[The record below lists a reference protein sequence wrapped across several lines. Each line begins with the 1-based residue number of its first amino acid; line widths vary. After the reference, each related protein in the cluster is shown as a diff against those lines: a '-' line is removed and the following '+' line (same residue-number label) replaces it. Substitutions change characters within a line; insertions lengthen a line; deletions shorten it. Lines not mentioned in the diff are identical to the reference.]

1 MPGRYLDPFTPPNH
15 FPRLNFTPKVV
26 FLLKNIKHHPVQNSP
41 IDEEG
46 DRGENKTGTNISLY
60 TVCQKTQQLTWT
72 NKNKILSQSNIWY
85 HFQWIFYSENK
96 FILDL

>member
-41 IDEEG
+41 TDEEG
-46 DRGENKTGTNISLY
+46 DRDENKTGTNISPVY
-60 TVCQKTQQLTWT
+60 SMSKDPTV
-72 NKNKILSQSNIWY
+72 
-85 HFQWIFYSENK
+85 
-96 FILDL
+96 DLNE